1 MLPRSFRECL
11 FLTSLP
17 SAACSPEDV
26 FHGPD
31 WAHGFRGDSAQ
42 TIFIQPSL
50 PRCVVLMICFSGR
63 KSREIKGGVRKP
75 KEIKENQR
83 KSKESKGNQRK
94 SNGNQRK
101 SKEIRGNQ
109 MKSKGVKRNQRKA
122 KEIKGSQRNSNEI
135 EGHQRKTAM
144 GSPNRP

>member
-11 FLTSLP
+11 FLTTLP

-31 WAHGFRGDSAQ
+31 WAHGFRGASAQ

-63 KSREIKGGVRKP
+63 KSKEIKGDVRKSN
-75 KEIKENQR
+75 EIKENQR
-83 KSKESKGNQRK
+83 KSKKIIGNHRKSNEIKGNQRK
-94 SNGNQRK
+94 SNEIQGNQKEIKGNERKPMEIKGNQMQPWETIRNQRK
-101 SKEIRGNQ
+101 S
-109 MKSKGVKRNQRKA
+109 
-122 KEIKGSQRNSNEI
+122 
-135 EGHQRKTAM
+135 
-144 GSPNRP
+144 